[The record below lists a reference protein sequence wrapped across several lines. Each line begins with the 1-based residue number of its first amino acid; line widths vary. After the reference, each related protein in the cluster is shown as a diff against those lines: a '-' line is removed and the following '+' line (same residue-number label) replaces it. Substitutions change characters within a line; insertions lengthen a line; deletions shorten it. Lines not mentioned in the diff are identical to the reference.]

1 MTCLKHEASGGRHS
15 RVNGRDSSTTFP
27 FPPVL
32 APLRLSSA
40 SSRLCP
46 PPFPSSS
53 PSSASFL
60 PSRRRG
66 GEKVQA
72 AALLPMP
79 TSSTLAAAVVTSAGG
94 GGRAPRPCCQGF
106 GPPRRDWWRRN
117 ARPAGYK
124 RQGLRCKRAKARARA
139 AARADWVSRGRC
151 WVELGAALQPQLC
164 DGHYSSLLSSRRHCR
179 LYRGTGGMI
188 RPVFNEKTKSLL
200 WCSWSRI
207 YGVSEGPRRVPPGS
221 ARPLWGQVNCRNSL
235 LLHQEAPI
243 GAVILDTEVWD
254 WNH

>member
-151 WVELGAALQPQLC
+151 WVELGASLQPQLC

-188 RPVFNEKTKSLL
+188 RPQSLMRKLSPSCGVLGHAFMEFLKGPGEYRQAQHDLYEDKWTVEIRCYSTKK
-200 WCSWSRI
+200 
-207 YGVSEGPRRVPPGS
+207 PP
-221 ARPLWGQVNCRNSL
+221 
-235 LLHQEAPI
+235 
-243 GAVILDTEVWD
+243 
-254 WNH
+254 